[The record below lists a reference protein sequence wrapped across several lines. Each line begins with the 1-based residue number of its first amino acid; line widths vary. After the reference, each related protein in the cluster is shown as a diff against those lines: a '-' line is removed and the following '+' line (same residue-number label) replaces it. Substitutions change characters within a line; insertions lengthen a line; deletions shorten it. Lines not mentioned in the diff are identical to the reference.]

1 MNSTSI
7 SLWTLFLRGGWV
19 MWPILF
25 LSVASLAII
34 LERLFFFSTR
44 AKSLAQRFSIQLQSL
59 HHSNPKPTSE
69 QWTALAEMKMQPF
82 VDEVETGLG
91 LLSAIA
97 TLSPL
102 LGLLGTVTGM
112 VRSFMVIEHL
122 GWKVD
127 PSLLAGGIWEALL
140 TTVFGLVVAI
150 PALLTYYLFDSLAGR
165 QIRNLRFIV
174 TMEKQKLYPHE

>member
-1 MNSTSI
+1 
-7 SLWTLFLRGGWV
+7 

-25 LSVASLAII
+25 LSLVSLAII
-34 LERLFFFSTR
+34 LERVFYFFTR
-44 AKSLAQRFSIQLQSL
+44 AKSVVQRFSTELQSL
-59 HHSNPKPTSE
+59 SSSNPKPTSE
-69 QWTALAEMKMQPF
+69 GWTALAEMKMQTF
-82 VDEVETGLG
+82 VDEVERGLG

-112 VRSFMVIEHL
+112 VRSFMVIERL

-150 PALLTYYLFDSLAGR
+150 PALLAYYLFDSLAGR
-165 QIRNLRFIV
+165 QIRNLQFIL
-174 TMEKQKLYPHE
+174 TLKKQDLYPDE